1 MGETIKAW
9 ATPDVSLFGIA
20 GPTMVRAAIAG
31 TISFDAIVV
40 ALGLE
45 RLFLWTYRRRL
56 FTMVSQPHF
65 VRFDLDGSDWSAA
78 SYVRKLATY
87 LAYVPEANPLP

>member
-9 ATPDVSLFGIA
+9 TTPDVSLFGIV
-20 GPTMVRAAIAG
+20 GPTMARAAIAG

-45 RLFLWTYRRRL
+45 RLSLWTYRRRL
-56 FTMVSQPHF
+56 FTMAGQPRF
-65 VRFDLDGSDWSAA
+65 VRFDLDGSEWSAA

-87 LAYVPEANPLP
+87 VHEANPLP